1 MTQLSLELASAIL
14 GKYITLTYNQF
25 KTTLDHVWMSIDLYI
40 TGYGYRA
47 FKSDHCGVFIH
58 LKLHHCSNTPIQA
71 GDKIKLSSKNPA
83 SVLKYLDDLKPK
95 VNNHPLLKKVESLI
109 TKDQL
114 EGTDAETL
122 QSGDKFLTDMQ
133 LATEAALYSNKTI
146 HCFLDKLHHMKFI
159 WRYWRNILHLK
170 KYSATHEF
178 LTILNAEHNE
188 TNIQLPRN
196 DILQRLSTVVRN
208 RQEALTKQY
217 SHRIEYLK
225 KFSCLEPLNY

>member
-1 MTQLSLELASAIL
+1 MYDLLTKAITSAREDGHYIIEGGDFNKAHKPQQPDAEPTYTMSSVMTQLSLELASAIL

-159 WRYWRNILHLK
+159 
-170 KYSATHEF
+170 
-178 LTILNAEHNE
+178 
-188 TNIQLPRN
+188 
-196 DILQRLSTVVRN
+196 
-208 RQEALTKQY
+208 
-217 SHRIEYLK
+217 
-225 KFSCLEPLNY
+225 